1 MLSIFFITIARD
13 AHYKNKQD
21 KDMKRLILLIIII
34 SISFVACSTGTK
46 SPLKMQNANVGEK
59 VYKEVSVNGETISKW
74 LTVSE
79 ISEYDNKGNKI
90 HYKTSYGTE
99 DWFEYEYDSHSNK
112 IQYKETTGYKEQWEY
127 DIKGNNIHYKA
138 STGYEKWMK
147 YDSKGN
153 MIYSKNSNNDE
164 WWNEYD
170 TKGNMIH

>member
-90 HYKTSYGTE
+90 HYKTPAMVLKTGL
-99 DWFEYEYDSHSNK
+99 NMN
-112 IQYKETTGYKEQWEY
+112 TTVMA
-127 DIKGNNIHYKA
+127 IKFNTRKLPAIK
-138 STGYEKWMK
+138 S
-147 YDSKGN
+147 SGN
-153 MIYSKNSNNDE
+153 MISKEIIFIIKLPPAMKN
-164 WWNEYD
+164 
-170 TKGNMIH
+170 G